1 VHRGQDL
8 SAKSGY
14 TPATVLKTSARLLRL
29 LSLLQS
35 RRSWSGQELSERT
48 AVDARTIRRDIDRLR
63 ELGYVVRATSGAG
76 GGYQLGAGSAMPP
89 VLLSDDEVVAI
100 AMAIRAAA
108 GTVGRME
115 EVAVGLLAKLD
126 QLLPARLR
134 KRATALHAVTLSV
147 AHPQASA
154 PIDLLSRM
162 AVACRDCM
170 RIRLNYQDRQGNATV
185 RTIEPLRLAHAGY
198 RWYLVAWDLQRRDW
212 RTFRVDRIERLLSTG
227 PQFEPRKFPGDI
239 ASYVSRSITSV
250 PYRYRIRLKLAG
262 SAETLAKRIPSWC
275 GVLEALDSQSCVLNL
290 GADSVESLVAQM
302 ALTRSDC
309 TVLDAPEVVAELR
322 KVTERLQRSVR

>member
-1 VHRGQDL
+1 M
-8 SAKSGY
+8 
-14 TPATVLKTSARLLRL
+14 LKTSARLLRL

-35 RRSWSGQELSERT
+35 RQSWSGQELSERT

-63 ELGYVVRATSGAG
+63 ELGYAVHATSGAG

-89 VLLSDDEVVAI
+89 VLLTDDEVVAI

-108 GTVGRME
+108 GSVGSME

-134 KRATALHAVTLSV
+134 KRATALHSVTLSV
-147 AHPQASA
+147 TPHKGSAS
-154 PIDLLSRM
+154 IDVLSRM

-170 RIRLNYQDRQGNATV
+170 RVRMSYHDREGNATV
-185 RTIEPLRLAHAGY
+185 RTVEPLRLAHAGY

-212 RTFRVDRIERLLSTG
+212 RTFRVDRIARLLATG

-239 ASYVSRSITSV
+239 TTYVSRSISSV
-250 PYRYRIRLKLAG
+250 PYRYRVRLRLAG
-262 SAETLAKRIPSWC
+262 SAEALAKRIPGWC
-275 GVLEALDSQSCVLNL
+275 GVLEALDAETCALNL

-302 ALTRSDC
+302 AFTRSEFTLLETPDI
-309 TVLDAPEVVAELR
+309 LPDLR
-322 KVTERLQRSVR
+322 KVTERLHRAVR

>member
-1 VHRGQDL
+1 V
-8 SAKSGY
+8 SSKSGY
-14 TPATVLKTSARLLRL
+14 TCAPVLKTSARLLRL

-35 RRSWSGQELSERT
+35 RQSWSGHELSERT

-63 ELGYVVRATSGAG
+63 ELGYAVHATSGSG
-76 GGYQLGAGSAMPP
+76 GGYQLRAGASMPP

-108 GTVGRME
+108 GSVGSME

-126 QLLPARLR
+126 QMLPARLR
-134 KRATALHAVTLSV
+134 KRATALHSVTISV
-147 AHPQASA
+147 THPERSA
-154 PIDLLSRM
+154 PIDVLSRL

-170 RIRLNYQDRQGNATV
+170 RVRLSYQDREGNATV

-212 RTFRVDRIERLLSTG
+212 RTFRVDRIARLIAAG
-227 PQFEPRKFPGDI
+227 PQFVPRKFPGDI
-239 ASYVSRSITSV
+239 TSYVSRSISSV
-250 PYRYRIRLKLAG
+250 AYRHRIRVRLAG
-262 SAETLAKRIPSWC
+262 SAEELARRIPSWC
-275 GVLEALDSQSCVLNL
+275 GVLEALDGDTCVLNL

-302 ALTRSDC
+302 AFTKSEF
-309 TVLDAPEVVAELR
+309 TVLDAPELLPDLR
-322 KVTERLQRSVR
+322 KVTERLHRGVG

>member
-1 VHRGQDL
+1 
-8 SAKSGY
+8 
-14 TPATVLKTSARLLRL
+14 VLKTSARLLRL

-35 RRSWSGQELSERT
+35 RQSWSGHELSERT
-48 AVDARTIRRDIDRLR
+48 AVDGRTIRRDIDRLR
-63 ELGYVVRATSGAG
+63 ELGYAVHATSGSG

-89 VLLSDDEVVAI
+89 VMLSDDEVVAI

-108 GTVGRME
+108 GSVGSME

-134 KRATALHAVTLSV
+134 KRATALHSVTLSV
-147 AHPQASA
+147 THSQVSAS
-154 PIDLLSRM
+154 IDVLSRM

-170 RIRLNYQDRQGNATV
+170 RVRLSYQDREGNATL
-185 RTIEPLRLAHAGY
+185 RTVEPLRLAHAGY

-212 RTFRVDRIERLLSTG
+212 RTFRVDRIARLLSTG

-239 ASYVSRSITSV
+239 ASYVSRSISSV
-250 PYRYRIRLKLAG
+250 PYRYRVRLKLAG
-262 SAETLAKRIPSWC
+262 SAETLAKRIPGWC
-275 GVLEALDSQSCVLNL
+275 GVLEALDAENCVLNL

-302 ALTRSDC
+302 AFTRSEF
-309 TVLDAPEVVAELR
+309 TVLDAPDFLPEVR
-322 KVTERLQRSVR
+322 KVTERLGRALR

>member
-1 VHRGQDL
+1 
-8 SAKSGY
+8 
-14 TPATVLKTSARLLRL
+14 VLKTSARLLRL

-35 RRSWSGQELSERT
+35 RQSWSGHELSERT

-63 ELGYVVRATSGAG
+63 ELGYAVHATSGSG

-108 GTVGRME
+108 GSVGSME

-134 KRATALHAVTLSV
+134 KRATALHSITLSV
-147 AHPQASA
+147 TQAQSSA
-154 PIDLLSRM
+154 SIDVLSRM

-170 RIRLNYQDRQGNATV
+170 RVRLSYQDREGNATV
-185 RTIEPLRLAHAGY
+185 RTVEPLRLAHAGY

-212 RTFRVDRIERLLSTG
+212 RTFRVDRIARLLSTG

-239 ASYVSRSITSV
+239 TAYVSRAISSV
-250 PYRYRIRLKLAG
+250 PYRYRVRLKLAG

-275 GVLEALDSQSCVLNL
+275 GVLEALDAEHCVLNL
-290 GADSVESLVAQM
+290 RADSVESLVAQM
-302 ALTRSDC
+302 AFTRSEF
-309 TVLDAPEVVAELR
+309 TLLDAPDLLPELR
-322 KVTERLQRSVR
+322 KVTERLQSAMR